1 MRNPVFSPAQPWL
14 APLAGWSDLPFRLLC
29 REQGAAV
36 CCTEMISAKGLVY
49 GGAATR
55 ELLAVSP
62 EDTPLVAKLF
72 GAEPSFMA
80 EAAKRLLDMGFAWFD
95 CNMGCS
101 VPKVTRTGAGAA
113 LCRDTDRARRIAEA
127 LIRVAGEGRVGFKLR
142 LGWDSGRPAPSRT
155 PTAVSLKAPAP
166 DPTDTRADT
175 RADTG
180 ADAGAGAPAIVP
192 AACGAT
198 PPSLPPGETWRELGV
213 ALAGLGAGWLTLHP
227 RTAKQ
232 GFTGEARWSA
242 VAELKRLVSVP
253 VIASGDLFTAHDGIR
268 CLAETGAD
276 AVMYARGA
284 LRDPAIFAAHRR
296 LAQGEPAPEPDAAAL
311 FARIRRHA
319 ELARSLTPPRP
330 ALLKMRTIVPR
341 YARGLEHAR
350 SLRLAVIACRSWE
363 EFDEV
368 IARFENAALESA
380 LVKAPEDNSPTS
392 V

>member
-49 GGAATR
+49 GGNATR

-62 EDTPLVAKLF
+62 EDAPLVAQLF

-80 EAAKRLLDMGFAWFD
+80 EAAKRLLDMGFVWFD

-113 LCRDTDRARRIAEA
+113 LCRDTDRALRIAEA

-142 LGWDSGRPAPSRT
+142 LGWDSGRSAPSRT
-155 PTAVSLKAPAP
+155 AATAVSLKAPAP
-166 DPTDTRADT
+166 DPKDTG
-175 RADTG
+175 ADTG
-180 ADAGAGAPAIVP
+180 APAIIP

-198 PPSLPPGETWRELGV
+198 PPPPSPGETWRELGV

-296 LAQGEPAPEPDAAAL
+296 LAQGEPVPEPDAAAL

-380 LVKAPEDNSPTS
+380 LVKTPGDNNATS

>member
-1 MRNPVFSPAQPWL
+1 M
-14 APLAGWSDLPFRLLC
+14 
-29 REQGAAV
+29 
-36 CCTEMISAKGLVY
+36 
-49 GGAATR
+49 
-55 ELLAVSP
+55 
-62 EDTPLVAKLF
+62 
-72 GAEPSFMA
+72 
-80 EAAKRLLDMGFAWFD
+80 
-95 CNMGCS
+95 
-101 VPKVTRTGAGAA
+101 
-113 LCRDTDRARRIAEA
+113 
-127 LIRVAGEGRVGFKLR
+127 
-142 LGWDSGRPAPSRT
+142 
-155 PTAVSLKAPAP
+155 
-166 DPTDTRADT
+166 
-175 RADTG
+175 
-180 ADAGAGAPAIVP
+180 
-192 AACGAT
+192 
-198 PPSLPPGETWRELGV
+198 

-341 YARGLEHAR
+341 YARGPEHAR

-368 IARFENAALESA
+368 IARFENAARESA
-380 LVKAPEDNSPTS
+380 LVKAPGDNNATS